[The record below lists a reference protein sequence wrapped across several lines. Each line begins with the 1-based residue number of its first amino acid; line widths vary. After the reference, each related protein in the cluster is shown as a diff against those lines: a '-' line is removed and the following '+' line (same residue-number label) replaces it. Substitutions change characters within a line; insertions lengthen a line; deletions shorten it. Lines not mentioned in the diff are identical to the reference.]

1 MLTTNLL
8 FCVNFSY
15 EKTTLGKPHAHP
27 CYEIVY
33 YVNGSGWVDFNRGRH
48 TFEKDTFML
57 IAPKTQHIEFDE
69 KGTEVLYI
77 GLDILGESGYEEGI
91 YREEDYGI
99 KEYMK
104 KIYHE
109 VTNRNKYSEQL
120 INSYC
125 TIIAIKLISAA
136 KKPVLVSADRNLDNI
151 LNYIDSNFCC
161 EINTEKLAE
170 MAGYSY
176 DHFRKIFAKKYNVGV
191 NEYIV
196 QKRIEL
202 ADRLLRGGS
211 EKEYLIKEIAA
222 RCGFSSV
229 AQFCTK
235 YKEAMGDTPNGARTK
250 YLDGLK
256 SLKKDKFV
264 PVRPSQS

>member
-1 MLTTNLL
+1 MIATNLL
-8 FCVNFSY
+8 FCVNFTY
-15 EKTTLGKPHAHP
+15 EKATLGKPHAHP

-33 YVNGSGWVDFNRGRH
+33 YVNGSGWVDFHKERH
-48 TFEKDTFML
+48 TFNKDTFML
-57 IAPKTQHIEFDE
+57 VGPKVQHTEFDE
-69 KGTEVLYI
+69 NGTEVLYI
-77 GLDILGESGYEEGI
+77 GLEILGEDGYAEGI
-91 YREEDYGI
+91 YSEADYGI
-99 KEYMK
+99 KEYMR

-109 VTNRNKYSEQL
+109 VTNRTVYSEQL

-136 KKPVLVSADRNLDNI
+136 RKRPLISADRNLDNI

-161 EINTEKLAE
+161 EIDTAKLAE
-170 MAGYSY
+170 MSGYSY

-191 NEYIV
+191 NEYIL

-202 ADRLLRGGS
+202 ADRLLRGGNG
-211 EKEYLIKEIAA
+211 KEYLIKEIAA

-235 YKEAMGDTPNGARTK
+235 YKEAMGDTPNGARAK

-256 SLKKDKFV
+256 DLKRDKFAA
-264 PVRPSQS
+264 P

>member
-1 MLTTNLL
+1 MIATNLL
-8 FCVNFSY
+8 FCVNFTY

-33 YVNGSGWVDFNRGRH
+33 YVNGSGWVDFHKERH
-48 TFEKDTFML
+48 TFKKDTFML
-57 IAPKTQHIEFDE
+57 VGPKVQHTEFDE

-77 GLDILGESGYEEGI
+77 GLEILGEDGYAEGI
-91 YREEDYGI
+91 YSEADYGI
-99 KEYMK
+99 KEYMR

-109 VTNRNKYSEQL
+109 VTNRTVYSEQL

-136 KKPVLVSADRNLDNI
+136 RKRPLISADRNLDNI

-161 EINTEKLAE
+161 EIDTAKLAE
-170 MAGYSY
+170 MSGYSY

-191 NEYIV
+191 NEYIL

-202 ADRLLRGGS
+202 ADRLLRGGNG
-211 EKEYLIKEIAA
+211 KEYLIKEIAA

-235 YKEAMGDTPNGARTK
+235 YKEAMGDTPNGARA
-250 YLDGLK
+250 
-256 SLKKDKFV
+256 
-264 PVRPSQS
+264 

>member
-1 MLTTNLL
+1 MIATNLL
-8 FCVNFSY
+8 FCVNFTY

-33 YVNGSGWVDFNRGRH
+33 YVNGSGWVDFHKERH
-48 TFEKDTFML
+48 TFKKDTFML
-57 IAPKTQHIEFDE
+57 VGPKVQHTEFDE

-77 GLDILGESGYEEGI
+77 GLEILGEDGYAEGI
-91 YREEDYGI
+91 YSEADYGI
-99 KEYMK
+99 KEYMR

-109 VTNRNKYSEQL
+109 VTNRTVYSEQL

-136 KKPVLVSADRNLDNI
+136 RKRPLISADRNLDNI

-161 EINTEKLAE
+161 EIDTAKLAE
-170 MAGYSY
+170 MSGYSY

-191 NEYIV
+191 NEYIL

-202 ADRLLRGGS
+202 ADRLLRGGNG
-211 EKEYLIKEIAA
+211 KEYLIKEIAA

-235 YKEAMGDTPNGARTK
+235 YKEAMGDTPNGARAK

-256 SLKKDKFV
+256 DLKRDKFAA
-264 PVRPSQS
+264 P